1 MGKIATLN
9 EAMQIAGS
17 SEATTTQ
24 ICATK
29 KDAVDVG
36 CKVAGTYAEQQLV
49 QKDDLSK
56 AVEKVNVKYSIIP
69 TGIPVG
75 TIVRYSLE
83 YISTTGHTVRRNGAT
98 SGNPVAGTF
107 ECNKGEKYNLS
118 DKSFSSYGDLQA
130 TASFVAE
137 STTVIDCYLGY

>member
-49 QKDDLSK
+49 QKDDYL
-56 AVEKVNVKYSIIP
+56 
-69 TGIPVG
+69 
-75 TIVRYSLE
+75 RQL
-83 YISTTGHTVRRNGAT
+83 RR
-98 SGNPVAGTF
+98 
-107 ECNKGEKYNLS
+107 
-118 DKSFSSYGDLQA
+118 
-130 TASFVAE
+130 
-137 STTVIDCYLGY
+137 

>member
-56 AVEKVNVKYSIIP
+56 AVEKVNVGYNIYFNA
-69 TGIPVG
+69 IPVG
-75 TIVRYSLE
+75 TMVRYSLV
-83 YISTTGHTVRRNGAT
+83 YKSTSGHTVRRNGNSSGAT
-98 SGNPVAGTF
+98 VSGTF
-107 ECNKGEKYNLS
+107 ECNKGEVYNLDS
-118 DKSFSSYGDLQA
+118 ASYTSYGDLQA
-130 TASFVAE
+130 TSRFTASSSVE
-137 STTVIDCYLGY
+137 VVCNTGY

>member
-1 MGKIATLN
+1 M
-9 EAMQIAGS
+9 
-17 SEATTTQ
+17 
-24 ICATK
+24 
-29 KDAVDVG
+29 
-36 CKVAGTYAEQQLV
+36 V
-49 QKDDLSK
+49 QKEDLSQ
-56 AVEKVNVKYSIIP
+56 AIEKVNVKYSIIP

-75 TIVRYSLE
+75 TIVRYTLE
-83 YISTTGHTVRRNGAT
+83 YISTTGHTVRRNGTT
-98 SGNPVAGTF
+98 SGKPVSGTF

>member
-9 EAMQIAGS
+9 EAMQIAGK

-49 QKDDLSK
+49 QKEDLSQ
-56 AVEKVNVKYSIIP
+56 AIEKVNVKYSIIP

-83 YISTTGHTVRRNGAT
+83 YISTTGHTVRRNGTT
-98 SGNPVAGTF
+98 SGNPVSGTF
-107 ECNKGEKYNLS
+107 ECNKGSLLISVNIFP
-118 DKSFSSYGDLQA
+118 FS
-130 TASFVAE
+130 
-137 STTVIDCYLGY
+137 

>member
-9 EAMQIAGS
+9 EAMQIAGK

-49 QKDDLSK
+49 QKEDLSK
-56 AVEKVNVKYSIIP
+56 EIEKVNVKYSIIP

-83 YISTTGHTVRRNGAT
+83 YISTTGHTVRRDGTT
-98 SGNPVAGTF
+98 SGNTVSGTF
-107 ECNKGEKYNLS
+107 KCNKGEKYNLS
-118 DKSFSSYGDLQA
+118 DNSFSSYGDLQA

>member
-56 AVEKVNVKYSIIP
+56 AVEKVNVGYNIYFNA
-69 TGIPVG
+69 IPVG
-75 TIVRYSLE
+75 TMVRYSLV
-83 YISTTGHTVRRNGAT
+83 YKSTSGHTVRRNGNSSGAT
-98 SGNPVAGTF
+98 VSGTF
-107 ECNKGEKYNLS
+107 ECNKVRCIILIVRVTLLMEIYKLHQ
-118 DKSFSSYGDLQA
+118 DLQQA
-130 TASFVAE
+130 H
-137 STTVIDCYLGY
+137 L